1 MKATKIY
8 YKKLFSLGNYQNEEI
23 GIEIE
28 IEPGERAADV
38 LQKAKMFVN
47 GLNPVNQAKI
57 NYEKS
62 LAILENKDVYQYKLV
77 KDAEE
82 FVAKY
87 NAEQAES
94 DDLPF

>member
-28 IEPGERAADV
+28 IEQGEKAADV

-47 GLNPVNQAKI
+47 NLNPIGQAKI

-62 LAILENKDVYQYKLV
+62 LAILKDKDVYQYKLV
-77 KDAEE
+77 REAEE

-87 NAEQAES
+87 NSEHEES
-94 DDLPF
+94 EDLPF

>member
-8 YKKLFSLGNYQNEEI
+8 YKKLFNLGSYQNEEI

-47 GLNPVNQAKI
+47 NFNPVNQAKI

-82 FVAKY
+82 FVEKY
-87 NAEQAES
+87 NAEQAKSE
-94 DDLPF
+94 DLPF